1 MKKISI
7 IGSIILVVV
16 IFFIARS
23 CRSKVEFTT
32 EYVYFAGWKNDPES
46 IYCFNIEKLIISDE
60 LKNKD
65 FDELDIDAPYF
76 TKNFTND
83 SSVWYFTS
91 TFGKLEDGKIY
102 FNQKNK
108 AIKWGRPYFVESYV
122 KRNELDWADKEV
134 LGVLEL
140 NAWYQFNGIRNDYA
154 IFLYI
159 DKEGNTH
166 TFERGYYKGPW

>member
-1 MKKISI
+1 MKKNRI

-23 CRSKVEFTT
+23 CRSRVEFTR
-32 EYVYFAGWKNDPES
+32 EYVYFDEWKSTPEYLRS
-46 IYCFNIEKLIISDE
+46 FVIEKLIISDE

-65 FDELDIDAPYF
+65 FEELDIDAPYF

-83 SSVWYFTS
+83 SSIWYFTS

-108 AIKWGRPYFVESYV
+108 SVKWRRHRHVLNYDRQNG
-122 KRNELDWADKEV
+122 LDVADKEL
-134 LGVLEL
+134 LGTLEL
-140 NAWYQFNGIRNDYA
+140 NSWYRFREILQDYV
-154 IFLYI
+154 IYLYI

-166 TFERGYYKGPW
+166 TFKEGYYDGPW

>member
-16 IFFIARS
+16 IFFVARS
-23 CRSKVEFTT
+23 CRSKVEFTR
-32 EYVYFAGWKNDPES
+32 EYVYYSEWKSTPEYLRS
-46 IYCFNIEKLIISDE
+46 VVIEKLIISDE

-108 AIKWGRPYFVESYV
+108 SVKWRRPYYVESYD
-122 KRNELDWADKEV
+122 KRNGIDEADKEI
-134 LGVLEL
+134 LGLLEL
-140 NAWYQFNGIRNDYA
+140 NTWYGFQDILNDYA
-154 IFLYI
+154 IYLYI

-166 TFERGYYKGPW
+166 TFKEGYYKGPW